1 MLYYMN
7 MNTNEGINWFRCK
20 KCNKPLLKL
29 TDKSVV
35 INEIYCRHCKTSF
48 QVEIRQGNIIKNDE
62 IK

>member
-1 MLYYMN
+1 MN
-7 MNTNEGINWFRCK
+7 DNINWFRCK

-48 QVEIRQGNIIKNDE
+48 QVEIRQGTVIKNDE